1 MDIFVRTFM
10 GDQDYFHVDF
20 NMTIVDFKYLI
31 QDYFNISVND
41 QIIYVTEE
49 DNILVPD
56 YVENVRDFFTNGQHV
71 YIDVN
76 FHLDVENVDNDNVN
90 VEVENN
96 IEPAG

>member
-10 GDQDYFHVDF
+10 GDQEYFHVDL
-20 NMTIVDFKYLI
+20 NMTIFDFKLLI

-41 QIIYVTEE
+41 QIIYVAE
-49 DNILVPD
+49 DPNILVPD

-76 FHLDVENVDNDNVN
+76 FNLENNIND
-90 VEVENN
+90 N